1 MNKIQEEV
9 DNILEGAGWCTE
21 DYVLNFCTH
30 LTDNQQ
36 LQVMLKL
43 AKLGKLYKEDS
54 ISNYMDETGPK
65 TGKITVN
72 EVVQMFMKR

>member
-1 MNKIQEEV
+1 MDKIQEEV
-9 DNILEGAGWCTE
+9 DNILEGTGWCTE
-21 DYVLNFCTH
+21 DYVLNFCTY

-54 ISNYMDETGPK
+54 ISNYMDEIEPK

>member
-21 DYVLNFCTH
+21 DYVLNFCTY